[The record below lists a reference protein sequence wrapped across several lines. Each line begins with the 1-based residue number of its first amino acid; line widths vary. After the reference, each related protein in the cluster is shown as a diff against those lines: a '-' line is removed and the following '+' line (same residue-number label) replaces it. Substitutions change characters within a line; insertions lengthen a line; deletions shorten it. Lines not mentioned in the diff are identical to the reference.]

1 MFKWID
7 RSPQLS
13 KLIENLSAGLARQ
26 RGLPIVLGV
35 VLIAISFIVHLVNL
49 GQPSEVLDLLWSITH
64 HIGLLLSLIG
74 FLLVQPLG
82 Q

>member
-7 RSPQLS
+7 RSPLLS

-26 RGLPIVLGV
+26 RGLPIVIGV
-35 VLIAISFIVHLVNL
+35 LLIAISFVVHLVNL
-49 GQPSEVLDLLWSITH
+49 GQPSPTLDLLWSITH
-64 HIGLLLSLIG
+64 HGGLLLALIG

>member
-7 RSPQLS
+7 RSPLLS

-26 RGLPIVLGV
+26 RGLPIVIGV
-35 VLIAISFIVHLVNL
+35 LLIAISFIIHLVNL
-49 GQPSEVLDLLWSITH
+49 GQASPTLDLLWSITH
-64 HIGLLLSLIG
+64 HGGLLLALIG